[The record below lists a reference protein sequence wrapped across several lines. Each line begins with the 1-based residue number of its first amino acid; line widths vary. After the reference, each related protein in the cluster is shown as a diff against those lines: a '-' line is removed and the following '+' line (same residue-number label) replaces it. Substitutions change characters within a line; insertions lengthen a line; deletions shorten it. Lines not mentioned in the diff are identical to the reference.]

1 MKEDIFSIN
10 SVSNIIIFAN
20 KTNICKATPEQ
31 YKKLLRDNVKM
42 TDKKSSDL
50 LKKTINMEV
59 KRIAK
64 KLVLSDRVEQVA
76 RNPTFVAL
84 KDHKENF
91 SSKLP
96 CRLISPSKSKLGK
109 VSKQKLEK
117 INKVMVQHLN
127 VNQ

>member
-84 KDHKENF
+84 KE
-91 SSKLP
+91 S
-96 CRLISPSKSKLGK
+96 
-109 VSKQKLEK
+109 
-117 INKVMVQHLN
+117 
-127 VNQ
+127 